1 MPSNN
6 DDCLI
11 RSMIGDFAEKY
22 STRENGDLKRL
33 DINVVGD
40 SDPSKIKSDEYG
52 YKFSEDAVEVKQKKD
67 CAVKVI
73 GYQAG

>member
-1 MPSNN
+1 
-6 DDCLI
+6 
-11 RSMIGDFAEKY
+11 MIGDFAEKY

-73 GYQAG
+73 RYQAS